1 MKVRTIALAG
11 IGVASILLA
20 GCASAEPTATAPAT
34 DDSTAA
40 FTTTVAGVLTVG
52 NSAVYPPM
60 SFLPTEN
67 ADPADRVG
75 FDIDIATAIADELGL
90 EVVFQQESYE
100 QYLPSLATGR
110 LDVVQSAMQDLETRR
125 ETADFVDY
133 MMTGPQLFTTVDRTD
148 LKGLEDLC
156 GGSVV
161 LDTGDVGYR
170 DALAVASEKVCDEPI
185 TVIDAAGTADA
196 LLQLDQG
203 RADATI
209 RGAEAVRFLAED
221 GKYMGVGEPLT
232 SIPVGIAVDLENTA
246 LRDAIAAALQT
257 LIDNGTYAEIGE
269 RWGLSDLLLTEVTI
283 NGAPVA

>member
-1 MKVRTIALAG
+1 MKKVSTIALLGAAA
-11 IGVASILLA
+11 VALA
-20 GCASAEPTATAPAT
+20 GCSTGTTT
-34 DDSTAA
+34 DPEESSAA
-40 FTTTVAGVLTVG
+40 FETVAEGTLTVG

-60 SFLPTEN
+60 SFLPEGDEDPEN
-67 ADPADRVG
+67 RQG
-75 FDIDIATAIADELGL
+75 FDIDIATAIAEQLGL

-110 LDVVQSAMQDLETRR
+110 LDVVQSAMQDLEDRR

-148 LKGLEDLC
+148 LTGLEDLC
-156 GGSVV
+156 GGTVV

-170 DALAVASEKVCDEPI
+170 AALATAGAEACDEEI

-209 RGAEAVRFLAED
+209 RGAEAVRYLAED
-221 GKYMGVGEPLT
+221 GAYMGVGEPLS
-232 SIPVGIAVDLENTA
+232 SIPVGIAVDLENTG
-246 LRDAIAAALQT
+246 LRDAIAEALQA
-257 LIDNGTYAEIGE
+257 LIDDGTYAEIGE
-269 RWGLSDLLLTEVTI
+269 RWGLADLLLSEVTV
-283 NGAPVA
+283 NGEPVA